1 MPPHGTVRAS
11 PARGQRGHR
20 RGTGQGHAHTWAR
33 TPQASDAAPAR
44 RTRLRDAHERAAQP
58 HIRVTRDYTAT
69 ETPSNH
75 RLTALGLS
83 ICPPHFT
90 PPPPTALSLSVC
102 AHVEH
107 RVVAAPPC
115 PICRAARTPRTAVRR
130 RAAAA
135 AAAAAAATGATT
147 AVRRGRHRARRRPLP
162 ARSRRGVAALPRSL
176 LSRRGRRRSC
186 PGSPPGASR
195 SPRRA
200 RAAASRP
207 WRGAACA
214 CRGRP

>member
-1 MPPHGTVRAS
+1 MGTHAAGIRRCARAENPPPGRTR
-11 PARGQRGHR
+11 ARGATSHTRHARLYRHR
-20 RGTGQGHAHTWAR
+20 DTIEPQTHSTRTVNMPAALHT
-33 TPQASDAAPAR
+33 TAA
-44 RTRLRDAHERAAQP
+44 
-58 HIRVTRDYTAT
+58 YG
-69 ETPSNH
+69 S
-75 RLTALGLS
+75 
-83 ICPPHFT
+83 
-90 PPPPTALSLSVC
+90 LSLCMCTRGAPGRRSSSLPDMPRRS
-102 AHVEH
+102 HTSH
-107 RVVAAPPC
+107 GRSPPC
-115 PICRAARTPRTAVRR
+115 
-130 RAAAA
+130 A